1 MASNACPYRA
11 SCDNEGVVQL
21 ECLDGRPSASSQ
33 PYESRSVFTPG
44 KVVQP
49 MLAAR
54 MKKRDLLPRF
64 RVYCVGLGLFMA
76 IARRTRQTQILLC
89 SRPIT
94 GAGDN
99 VIYVT
104 FDAAEPL

>member
-1 MASNACPYRA
+1 MTSDAYPYRA

-21 ECLDGRPSASSQ
+21 ERPDGRPSASSQ

-54 MKKRDLLPRF
+54 MKKRDLLSRF
-64 RVYCVGLGLFMA
+64 RVYCVGPGLFIT

-89 SRPIT
+89 RWPIT

-99 VIYVT
+99 VIY
-104 FDAAEPL
+104 FALDATEPL

>member
-1 MASNACPYRA
+1 MTSDAYPYRA

-21 ECLDGRPSASSQ
+21 ECLDGRSSARGQS
-33 PYESRSVFTPG
+33 YESRSVFTPG

-54 MKKRDLLPRF
+54 MKKRDLLSRF
-64 RVYCVGLGLFMA
+64 RVYCVGPGLFMA